1 MNRHENE
8 EEVKEGMGESYKK
21 ETSSKGEFFEE
32 GESFEVVRRE
42 DQKRGKSVDKW
53 VEQREDL
60 KVKLQLLK

>member
-1 MNRHENE
+1 ME
-8 EEVKEGMGESYKK
+8 EIEEGMEESYKK
-21 ETSSKGEFFEE
+21 EASSQDEFFEE
-32 GESFEVVRRE
+32 RESFEVVRRE